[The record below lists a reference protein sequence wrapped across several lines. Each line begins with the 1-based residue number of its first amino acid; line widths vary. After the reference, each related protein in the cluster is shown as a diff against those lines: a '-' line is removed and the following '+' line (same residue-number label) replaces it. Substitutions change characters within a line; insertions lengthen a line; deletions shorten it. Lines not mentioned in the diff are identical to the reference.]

1 VNLLLNKIYKH
12 LLYMDELGQHF
23 LLTNHMEIFSR
34 SAKILG
40 CYCWHYKIFQK
51 LRKKGIILNEHVTDD
66 ELYVFD
72 VNADHLEILIECGT
86 PKRRIYKN
94 GKRLHSLEI
103 KLGHR
108 IFQKDFS

>member
-1 VNLLLNKIYKH
+1 
-12 LLYMDELGQHF
+12 MDELGQPF
-23 LLTNHMEIFSR
+23 LLTKYMEIFLR
-34 SAKILG
+34 SNIILG

-72 VNADHLEILIECGT
+72 VSADHLRTLIECGV

-108 IFQKDFS
+108 IFQKDIS